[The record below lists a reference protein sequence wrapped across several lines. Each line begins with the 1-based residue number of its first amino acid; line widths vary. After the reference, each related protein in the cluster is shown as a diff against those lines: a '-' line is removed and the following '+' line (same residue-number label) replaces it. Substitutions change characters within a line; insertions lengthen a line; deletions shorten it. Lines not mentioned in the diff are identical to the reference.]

1 VVKGERKDVVLTQE
15 DLVLLR
21 CYIAQISRLKIVIPE
36 GVADE
41 MQNSFVRRRKET
53 GGEGIDEVW
62 FGRRIVVAKG
72 LARVNARES
81 VTREDWEESLG
92 ICSQWEMRRK

>member
-1 VVKGERKDVVLTQE
+1 VLTEE
-15 DLVLLR
+15 DLGLLR
-21 CYIAQISRLKIVIPE
+21 GYIAQISGLKIVIPE

-41 MQNSFVRRRKET
+41 MQNSFVGRRKEG
-53 GGEGIDEVW
+53 GGEGIDEIW

-81 VTREDWEESLG
+81 VMREDWEESLG